1 VKLAVST
8 VFNALDKMT
17 GPMNTMT
24 RGVDRFS
31 RNASAAGARIG
42 ATWNRLRGVFRGVM
56 IAVTTGVAAKAL
68 GDFAARG
75 DDIADVSKRIGM
87 SAEALQE
94 FRYAANMADLSA
106 DDLTSILQK
115 MNNQMGQ
122 LGTGTGALYSFLKRS
137 NPQLALQLKTTKSS
151 EKAFTLLMD
160 AIAAETDVA
169 KRAALAQAAFGKSG
183 QEVIDMAAGL
193 EEKRKE
199 AQASGTIISNEDVQR
214 AAEMHTNLLRLQASG
229 TGFINQVLGRAVAAI
244 APLLERLNAWISANR
259 EIIGQKIDAAIN
271 FIATAAKTAYD
282 IFTRWSPVILAVVGG
297 FIAFNVA
304 MKAAAIISVVS
315 KAISVASAVMAM
327 FQAGAS
333 IATVAQWAFNAAVAA
348 NPIMWIAMAIAALI
362 LGIVLLAKNWG
373 KVTAAFKAAGK
384 WIADTFRSIRDWIY
398 KALDNPIIRA
408 AALIFAPFITLPI
421 LIAKNWGKI
430 KLFFV
435 GMWEGIKTG
444 AGAVWSFLKM
454 GFFTVADIIL
464 STMGNVV
471 KAVMSAVS
479 SVGSFLGF
487 DMSGL
492 NGIISK
498 LDEMQ
503 ASVREQSALGGGGAT
518 PVSPNTGIIAS
529 NVTTTNRSNLDV
541 NFNNLPSGTEMRQ
554 TGQAPGITV
563 RTGPTMNM
571 MGVAH

>member
-1 VKLAVST
+1 MKLAVST
-8 VFNALDKMT
+8 LFTALDKMT
-17 GPMNTMT
+17 PAMNTMT

-31 RNASAAGARIG
+31 RNAIRSGDRIG

-68 GDFAARG
+68 SDFAAKG

-122 LGTGTGALYSFLKRS
+122 LGTETGTLYTFLKKS
-137 NPQLALQLKTTKSS
+137 NPQLALQLKNTESS
-151 EKAFTLLMD
+151 EKAFSMLME
-160 AIAAETDVA
+160 AIASETDVA

-193 EEKRKE
+193 NEKRRE
-199 AQASGTIISNEDVQR
+199 ARSSGTIISNDEVKA
-214 AAEMHTNLLRLQASG
+214 AAEMHANLLKLKASG

-244 APLLERLNAWISANR
+244 SPLLDRLNAWISANR
-259 EIIGQKIDAAIN
+259 EIIGQKIDAVIN
-271 FIATAAKTAYD
+271 FIASAAKTAYD
-282 IFTRWSPVILAVVGG
+282 IFSKWGPLILAVAAVIKVVT
-297 FIAFNVA
+297 IAT
-304 MKAAAIISVVS
+304 KAAAAAQLVFNII
-315 KAISVASAVMAM
+315 M
-327 FQAGAS
+327 
-333 IATVAQWAFNAAVAA
+333 AA
-348 NPIMWIAMAIAALI
+348 NPIVLITMAIAALI
-362 LGIVLLAKNWG
+362 LGIVLLVKNWD

-384 WIADTFRSIRDWIY
+384 WIADTFRMIRDWIY

-408 AALIFAPFITLPI
+408 AALIFAPFITIPI

-430 KLFFV
+430 KTFFA
-435 GMWEGIKTG
+435 GMWEGIKSG
-444 AGAVWSFLKM
+444 AAAVWSFLKM
-454 GFFTVADIIL
+454 GFFTLADIVL
-464 STMGNVV
+464 TTWGNVI

-503 ASVREQSALGGGGAT
+503 ASVREQSAFGGGAT

-529 NVTTTNRSNLDV
+529 NITTTRNSNLDV
-541 NFNNLPSGTEMRQ
+541 NFNNMPAGTEMRQ